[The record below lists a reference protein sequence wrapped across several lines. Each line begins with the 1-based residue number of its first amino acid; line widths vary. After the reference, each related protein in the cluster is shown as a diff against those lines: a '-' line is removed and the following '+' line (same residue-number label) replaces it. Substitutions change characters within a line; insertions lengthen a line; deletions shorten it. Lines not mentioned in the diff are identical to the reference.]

1 MSPSEQRPSQPDTG
15 KVSSGLEICGA
26 QGKAEGRWKEGK
38 VTRAGQAAGGP
49 RYGPESQPE
58 ETRPLLVQTI
68 TD

>member
-15 KVSSGLEICGA
+15 EGSTGLQICGA
-26 QGKAEGRWKEGK
+26 QGKAEGRWKGGK

-49 RYGPESQPE
+49 RYGPESQPG
-58 ETRPLLVQTI
+58 ETRPLLVQTS